1 MKYYPFLLFIALS
14 GCIARPT
21 VEIQNTEKH
30 QAQNTQ
36 IIESVKSQAITG
48 DWLVTRG
55 YHATDTLVANATSSS
70 ISHVAIY
77 NAESQMVVEAE
88 GKGVHMTPLN
98 EFVDKSYRLL
108 IIRPRWL
115 NADNAEKAFSNAE
128 QLVGKNYDFLGTIGF
143 NSPDRYFCSEL
154 AVAVYKEWHRPVE
167 RFPDVVKPSDLY
179 LYGNVLYDSFP
190 RDEI

>member
-1 MKYYPFLLFIALS
+1 
-14 GCIARPT
+14 
-21 VEIQNTEKH
+21 
-30 QAQNTQ
+30 
-36 IIESVKSQAITG
+36 
-48 DWLVTRG
+48 
-55 YHATDTLVANATSSS
+55 
-70 ISHVAIY
+70 
-77 NAESQMVVEAE
+77 MVVEAE

-115 NADNAEKAFSNAE
+115 NTDNAEKAFSNAE

-167 RFPDVVKPSDLY
+167 RFPDVIKPSDLY